1 MRVFFATDIHGSEV
15 CWRKFL
21 NAGKFHKADVLI
33 MGGDMTGKAM
43 VPIVANGSNWEL
55 ELQGQHHVLT
65 TEDELRAMEKR
76 ISDRGYYPIRLTRDE
91 VDAWAADA
99 DARRRAVQG
108 GDARQRRA
116 LDGARRRAAGGHRH
130 PLHRVAGQRR
140 HLRARP
146 DHRARRASRA
156 GRGRTRSR
164 SMASPS
170 SRPAR
175 PIPTPWNT
183 YRELPEPELRERI
196 DGLVAQVPDPHR
208 AIFNFHAPPYGSNL
222 DNAPKLDADMNYVS
236 GGQALI
242 PVGSHAV
249 RESILAYGPPLSLH
263 GHIHEGKGA
272 VKLGSTLAV
281 NPGSS
286 YEDGVLQAAIVDL
299 DAKKGTVKRYLLING

>member
-1 MRVFFATDIHGSEV
+1 MRVFFATDIHGSDV

-55 ELQGQHHVLT
+55 ELQGQRHVLT

-76 ISDRGYYPIRLTRDE
+76 ISDRGYYPVRLTRDE

-99 DARRRAVQG
+99 ALVDTRFKAEMLAIG
-108 GDARQRRA
+108 RA
-116 LDGARRRAAGGHRH
+116 LDGARGRATGRDRD
-130 PLHRVAGQRR
+130 PLHRLAGQRR
-140 HLRARP
+140 HVRDRP
-146 DHRARRASRA
+146 DHRACRAPRARRGEHDRA
-156 GRGRTRSR
+156 RRLHAR
-164 SMASPS
+164 
-170 SRPAR
+170 SRPAG
-175 PIPTPWNT
+175 PTRRRGTRSASCPSPSCASGSTGWS
-183 YRELPEPELRERI
+183 RQ
-196 DGLVAQVPDPHR
+196 VADPHR

-242 PVGSHAV
+242 PVGSKAV
-249 RESILAYGPPLSLH
+249 REAILAYGPPLSLH

-272 VKLGSTLAV
+272 VRLGPTLAV

-299 DAKKGTVKRYLLING
+299 DEKKGSVKRYLLING

>member
-1 MRVFFATDIHGSEV
+1 MRIFFATDIHGSEV

-76 ISDRGYYPIRLTRDE
+76 ISDRGYYPVRLTRDE
-91 VDAWAADA
+91 VDAWAADPTLV
-99 DARRRAVQG
+99 DTRFTG

-116 LDGARRRAAGGHRH
+116 LDGARRRAAGGDRH
-130 PLHRVAGQRR
+130 PLHRLAGQRR
-140 HLRARP
+140 HLRDRP
-146 DHRARRASRA
+146 DHLARASTSSWARA
-156 GRGRTRSR
+156 TRSR
-164 SMASPS
+164 STASRS
-170 SRPAR
+170 SRPAT
-175 PIPTPWNT
+175 PTRRRGTPSASCPSPSCGSGSTGWS
-183 YRELPEPELRERI
+183 RS
-196 DGLVAQVPDPHR
+196 VPDPHR

-236 GGQALI
+236 GGQALV
-242 PVGSHAV
+242 PVGSKAV